1 MQGHGYRVPSQA
13 EDEPWTCPLCL
24 SSTAP
29 TALLLSQRDAST
41 RRARHP
47 VVSHTA
53 CRAGD
58 EGPPRKKRKHVK
70 RDGAL
75 LQPAPLQPA
84 PTRLRRP
91 KGWAVQLLTSLE
103 MQAWPTEAELG
114 PLPTRLPSAF
124 TLASD
129 SASGSGWCVLA
140 PTADY
145 FSRFGV
151 PSDEH
156 AQATRLLNNAI
167 KATHLL
173 NTAGLDGPRF
183 HRPPGRTGL
192 GKAKPFY
199 RLSPAALLVLSSS
212 AAKIRRAAESQQQLS
227 VLQIAKKH
235 ARLAARRRR
244 TSLVQ
249 ALITAQCARCQS
261 SASTTHGTTRNARPL
276 RPRCQAPASPRL
288 RAAAASQRS
297 SGVLAS
303 TRLIPGES
311 SREFDPRKRAA
322 PVQ

>member
-1 MQGHGYRVPSQA
+1 MQEHGYRVPSQA

-235 ARLAARRRR
+235 ARLAAAPQDLFGAGFDHCPVCEMPVLSLDDPWYDEKCAAIAATVSS
-244 TSLVQ
+244 TSEPPAACSCSEPTQQRCSRHQ
-249 ALITAQCARCQS
+249 A
-261 SASTTHGTTRNARPL
+261 HTR
-276 RPRCQAPASPRL
+276 
-288 RAAAASQRS
+288 
-297 SGVLAS
+297 
-303 TRLIPGES
+303 
-311 SREFDPRKRAA
+311 
-322 PVQ
+322 